1 MTDVE
6 KMIFTQVYSWHMAS
20 YQKRYADHHEFLEYN
35 KLLKRSE
42 DAICEATE
50 VVEVF
55 RKSQNEWHTT
65 ETSMMLKGLLAES
78 DSPKPSVSKSQQ
90 VPDGMGVVLTS
101 EKKVK
106 GGPKK

>member
-42 DAICEATE
+42 DAIQEASD
-50 VVEVF
+50 VVEAF
-55 RKSQNEWHTT
+55 RATQNEWFTT
-65 ETSMMLKGLLAES
+65 ETSMMLKGLLGES
-78 DSPKPSVSKSQQ
+78 DPPKPTVGKSQQ
-90 VPDGMGVVLTS
+90 VPDGMGVVLTAG
-101 EKKVK
+101 EK
-106 GGPKK
+106 